1 MKLEC
6 TVTRVSNS
14 GETVTIDLDG
24 RQPKDAEWR
33 RDGSQQIQVT
43 CTDKVRRAF
52 WLGRRVVVTIDP
64 R

>member
-6 TVTRVSNS
+6 TVTQISNS
-14 GETVTIDLDG
+14 GESITITLRG

-33 RDGSQQIQVT
+33 RDGHQEIEIT
-43 CTDKVRRAF
+43 CSEKAKRAF
-52 WLGRRVVVTIDP
+52 WLGRRVVITVDP